1 MSARGSWLSYP
12 SASRRNGRSQKWQTG
27 DRVSRRL
34 LWSLLLGVAVSLAIL
49 IASRDEDAITKLLR
63 HDVSDVVLKAAIAI
77 FVGGLLLVIFRERI
91 TKALEAALF
100 WTVIGLLLAVGYA
113 YRGELQEAGDRVLAE
128 LIPGRAATHGHVVE
142 IVRGKGGDF
151 SIHTNVNGAKIAML
165 LDTGASSVILTQ
177 EAAKAAGLPIDMLT
191 YTVDVDTANGRTH
204 AAPVTLDRLAVGGL
218 TEREVPALVVQA
230 GGLKSN
236 LLGMTFLNRLES
248 WEVRGDKLRLRGTP

>member
-1 MSARGSWLSYP
+1 M
-12 SASRRNGRSQKWQTG
+12 G

-34 LWSLLLGVAVSLAIL
+34 LWSLLLGVAISLAIL

-63 HDVSDVVLKAAIAI
+63 HDVSDVLLKGAIAI
-77 FVGGLLLVIFRERI
+77 FAGGLVLVLFRKHL
-91 TKALEAALF
+91 TKALEAIMF
-100 WTVIGLLLAVGYA
+100 WLVIGLLLAVGYA
-113 YRGELQEAGDRVLAE
+113 YRAELHEAGDRVLAE
-128 LIPGRAATHGHVVE
+128 LIPGRAVTHGHIVE
-142 IVRGKGGDF
+142 VVRGKSGDF

-177 EAAKAAGLPIDMLT
+177 EAAKAAGLPIDMLA
-191 YTVDVDTANGRTH
+191 YTVNLDTANGRTQ

-248 WEVRGDKLRLRGTP
+248 WEVRGDKLRLRGAP

>member
-1 MSARGSWLSYP
+1 M
-12 SASRRNGRSQKWQTG
+12 G
-27 DRVSRRL
+27 DRVNRRL
-34 LWSLLLGVAVSLAIL
+34 LWSLLLGVAISLAIL

-63 HDVSDVVLKAAIAI
+63 HDMSDLLLKAALAV
-77 FVGGLLLVIFRERI
+77 FVGGLVLVLFREHL

-100 WTVIGLLLAVGYA
+100 WVVIGLLLAVGYA
-113 YRGELQEAGDRVLAE
+113 YRAELHEAGDRVLAE
-128 LIPGRAATHGHVVE
+128 LIPGRAATHGSTVE
-142 IVRGKGGDF
+142 IVRNKSGDF

-177 EAAKAAGLPIDMLT
+177 EAAKAAGLPIDLLT
-191 YTVDVDTANGRTH
+191 YTVNLDTANGRTH
-204 AAPVTLDRLAVGGL
+204 AAAVTLDRIAVGGL
-218 TEREVPALVVQA
+218 TQREVPALVVQA